1 MYIFRYIGGKDSRS
15 LLTHL
20 TTAIINKILRKGV
33 PISPAGGLL
42 HNTSVF
48 TEDGYVTV
56 AADFSKLLGS
66 TQ

>member
-1 MYIFRYIGGKDSRS
+1 MYTFRYIGEKESLS
-15 LLTHL
+15 LLTPP
-20 TTAIINKILRKGV
+20 AGIINKILRKGV

-48 TEDGYVTV
+48 TEDGYLTV

-66 TQ
+66 PQ